1 MVHGEISINRS
12 IVKQTS
18 GNSSTRSC
26 VIDRIH
32 RSNFLIQ
39 FPSNKEKEMVRIKT
53 VSNRFIS
60 TLTFSLSDVT
70 GDRKRSSDVLM
81 LLTTT
86 SRISIPFDS
95 FTVSEIYAA
104 NIITRLLRGDKQ
116 FSRIAS
122 KSLYMDDRIYYW
134 SKIDDSISIVLR
146 LSTSML
152 ENRC

>member
-1 MVHGEISINRS
+1 
-12 IVKQTS
+12 
-18 GNSSTRSC
+18 
-26 VIDRIH
+26 
-32 RSNFLIQ
+32 
-39 FPSNKEKEMVRIKT
+39 MVRIKT

-95 FTVSEIYAA
+95 FTVSEIYTA
-104 NIITRLLRGDKQ
+104 NIITRLLRSDKQ

-122 KSLYMDDRIYYW
+122 KSLYMDDRIYY
-134 SKIDDSISIVLR
+134 
-146 LSTSML
+146 
-152 ENRC
+152 